1 LLDDPGASL
10 GAVIHDRGPVGA
22 IYPEYVD
29 YLRKG
34 HEASGKPVFLVA
46 NRQGTGTDPA
56 AIAATREGMPVLDG
70 VRSFLTGVRC
80 LLSHRDFAQAEPST
94 PPRLESGDPAKW
106 RARLAVS
113 GVLDE
118 SEAAAFLADL
128 GLPINPGRLAATE
141 ASVKAAAQ
149 EFGFPVVLKTA
160 ESGIIHKSDKSGVK
174 LNLIDEQALI
184 GAYREVASKLGPE
197 VLVSPMITEPG
208 VEMMIGMLRD
218 QQFGPLVVLGFGGV
232 NIEAIDDVAYALP
245 PFDAQTARR
254 LVDSLRLRRLL
265 NGERGQTPAA
275 LDAFCDVAAQFSA
288 IVAEL
293 GDVLEEVDLN
303 PVIVNSKSCIAV
315 DALVVGNAGH
325 GNSN

>member
-1 LLDDPGASL
+1 
-10 GAVIHDRGPVGA
+10 
-22 IYPEYVD
+22 
-29 YLRKG
+29 
-34 HEASGKPVFLVA
+34 
-46 NRQGTGTDPA
+46 
-56 AIAATREGMPVLDG
+56 M
-70 VRSFLTGVRC
+70 
-80 LLSHRDFAQAEPST
+80 
-94 PPRLESGDPAKW
+94 
-106 RARLAVS
+106 
-113 GVLDE
+113 
-118 SEAAAFLADL
+118 
-128 GLPINPGRLAATE
+128 
-141 ASVKAAAQ
+141 
-149 EFGFPVVLKTA
+149 
-160 ESGIIHKSDKSGVK
+160 
-174 LNLIDEQALI
+174 
-184 GAYREVASKLGPE
+184 ASKIGPD

-232 NIEAIDDVAYALP
+232 NIEVIDDVAYALP